1 MKYGETLYEEV
12 YSIINNIRTDTGKNY
27 RITHNAIFINKNN
40 PDNLGVYYL
49 EIRDEDLIE
58 SDGGN
63 PEDRKIIIYYS
74 SD

>member
-1 MKYGETLYEEV
+1 M

-40 PDNLGVYYL
+40 PDNLGVYYMR
-49 EIRDEDLIE
+49 IQDVDLIE

-63 PEDRKIIIYYS
+63 PADREISIYYP